1 MKPIVRI
8 SLLSGCIFGA
18 VLGLTVSL
26 ALDFMMNSA
35 PDGGWYESVQ
45 HDVALLLGQEWAV
58 KTWFIYFGVVIVI
71 GFITVVGGA
80 LGAACGALI
89 GKFFSFINS
98 TS

>member
-1 MKPIVRI
+1 MKPIVRT

-35 PDGGWYESVQ
+35 SDGGWYESVQ
-45 HDVALLLGQEWAV
+45 HDVTLILGQEWAV

-71 GFITVVGGA
+71 GFITIIGGA
-80 LGAACGALI
+80 LGAVCGAVI

-98 TS
+98 S

>member
-1 MKPIVRI
+1 MKPIVRT

-18 VLGLTVSL
+18 ALGLAVSL
-26 ALDFMMNSA
+26 SLDFMMNSA
-35 PDGGWYESVQ
+35 SDGGWYASVQ
-45 HDVALLLGQEWAV
+45 HDVTLLLGQEWAA

-71 GFITVVGGA
+71 GFITIIGGA

-98 TS
+98 T